1 MELVIDR
8 APQYPGRVT
17 ITPVSGNTYTI
28 TRADHPTQTGTQI
41 DAGLLN
47 GYLGFDNLNTTFG
60 SDGSITQTD
69 PNTGAT
75 RTVTF
80 NSNGTITETLAQGG
94 RSITKTTT
102 FNSDGSIREAVST
115 T

>member
-17 ITPVSGNTYTI
+17 ISPVSGNTYDI
-28 TRADHPTQTGTQI
+28 TRADQPTQAGTQI

-47 GYLGFDNLNTTFG
+47 SYLGFDNLNTTFG

-75 RTVTF
+75 LKTTF
-80 NSNGTITETLAQGG
+80 NSDGSITETLSQNG

-102 FNSDGSIREAVST
+102 FNGDGSIREAVST

>member
-28 TRADHPTQTGTQI
+28 TRADQPTQPGTQI
-41 DAGLLN
+41 DAGLFN
-47 GYLGFDNLNTTFG
+47 SYLGFDNLNTTFG

-75 RTVTF
+75 
-80 NSNGTITETLAQGG
+80 L
-94 RSITKTTT
+94 KTT
-102 FNSDGSIREAVST
+102 FNSDGSITETLSQNGRSITKRTSFGSNGNIQEVT
-115 T
+115 TG

>member
-8 APQYPGRVT
+8 ASRYPGRVNLA
-17 ITPVSGNTYTI
+17 PVSGTTYTM
-28 TRADHPTQTGTQI
+28 TRADQPTQEGTQI

-47 GYLGFDNLNTTFG
+47 SYLGFDNLNTTFN
-60 SDGSITQTD
+60 SNGSITQTD

-75 RTVTF
+75 RTVVF

-102 FNSDGSIREAVST
+102 FNSDGSIEEEVST

>member
-28 TRADHPTQTGTQI
+28 TRADQPTQPGTQI

-47 GYLGFDNLNTTFG
+47 SYLGFDNLNTTFG

-75 RTVTF
+75 
-80 NSNGTITETLAQGG
+80 L
-94 RSITKTTT
+94 KTT
-102 FNSDGSIREAVST
+102 FNSDGSITETLSQNGRSITKRTSFGSDGNIQEVT
-115 T
+115 TG

>member
-17 ITPVSGNTYTI
+17 ISPVSGNTYDI
-28 TRADHPTQTGTQI
+28 TRADQPTQAGTQI

-47 GYLGFDNLNTTFG
+47 SYLGFDNLNTTFND
-60 SDGSITQTD
+60 DGTITQAD
-69 PNTGAT
+69 PNTGAS

-102 FNSDGSIREAVST
+102 FNGDGSIREAVST

>member
-28 TRADHPTQTGTQI
+28 TRADQPTQAGTQI

-47 GYLGFDNLNTTFG
+47 SYLGFDNLNTTFG

-75 RTVTF
+75 
-80 NSNGTITETLAQGG
+80 L
-94 RSITKTTT
+94 KTT
-102 FNSDGSIREAVST
+102 FNSDGSITETLSQNGRSITKRTSFESNGNIQEVT
-115 T
+115 TG

>member
-28 TRADHPTQTGTQI
+28 TRADQPTQTGTQI

-47 GYLGFDNLNTTFG
+47 SYLGFDNLNTTFND
-60 SDGSITQTD
+60 DGTITQAD
-69 PNTGAT
+69 PNTGAS

-102 FNSDGSIREAVST
+102 FNGDGSIREAVST